1 MSQSCSWFCDIL
13 SFTTI
18 LNLLLF
24 CFLMITEDVGEGNVD
39 IGITGMDVVEE
50 SNVDVATVLVSIIS
64 I

>member
-1 MSQSCSWFCDIL
+1 
-13 SFTTI
+13 
-18 LNLLLF
+18 
-24 CFLMITEDVGEGNVD
+24 MITEDVGEGNVD